1 MKLSPALD
9 VVARFA
15 ADLDRLVAP
24 DARLGVA
31 VSGGPDSLALL
42 LLANTRRPGLV
53 QAATVDHALRP
64 ESHAEAEMV
73 AAICDRLG
81 VPHMILTAEWEE
93 SPKTALQERARK
105 ERYRLLGRWAAKRG
119 LLALLTAHH
128 ADDQAE
134 TLLMRLNR
142 GAGVR
147 GLAGMRTA
155 RQIGPGL
162 QLVRPLL
169 SWRRCEL
176 QRVCADAGIEPVHD
190 ASNVDER
197 FERVRVRNALA
208 QADWLDCEAI
218 ARSACNLGEAD
229 TALDWAAAAEWHKS
243 VRDEDDAILYRP
255 AGTPAEILRRII
267 ARTINKLATEG
278 QGEIRGAEVDRLLEN
293 LSNGRTATLRGVRCS
308 GGEEWQFSAA
318 PKRRS

>member
-1 MKLSPALD
+1 MKLSPAPGLI
-9 VVARFA
+9 ARFTADFDKLA
-15 ADLDRLVAP
+15 AA

-42 LLANTRRPGLV
+42 LLANAGRPGQV
-53 QAATVDHALRP
+53 EAATVDHALRR
-64 ESHAEAEMV
+64 ESRAEAEMV

-81 VPHMILTAEWEE
+81 VPHSILTAEWEE
-93 SPKTALQERARK
+93 SPMTALQERARK
-105 ERYRLLGRWAAKRG
+105 ERYRLLGQWAAKRG
-119 LLALLTAHH
+119 LSLLLTAHH

-134 TLLMRLNR
+134 TLLMRLSR

-169 SWRRCEL
+169 SWRRSDLE
-176 QRVCADAGIEPVHD
+176 RVCADVGIEPVDD
-190 ASNVDER
+190 ASNADER
-197 FERVRVRNALA
+197 FERVRVRKALA
-208 QADWLDCEAI
+208 EVDWLDCETI

-229 TALDWAAAAEWHKS
+229 SALDWAAAAEWHKS
-243 VRDEDDAILYRP
+243 VRREDGAILYLP
-255 AGTPAEILRRII
+255 AGAPVEILRRII
-267 ARTINKLATEG
+267 ARAINKLASEG
-278 QGEIRGAEVDRLLEN
+278 ERELRGGEIDRLLAT
-293 LSNGRTATLRGVRCS
+293 LSNGGTATLRGVLCS
-308 GGEEWQFSAA
+308 GGEEWRFSAA